1 MMCLRFP
8 GEPSSL
14 WMLVACRGVSHVGS
28 DGGGGG
34 GEQHVSPCC
43 CLAEGLHAGV
53 SEKQR
58 AGLLR
63 SKHSVCVVG
72 REVRGTQWW
81 SMGGTHCNRE
91 MQSYGTVRLAVDGS
105 ARLGFAAGR
114 ALQLYPSAFGHAL
127 LKASAMALRAEIERE
142 SWVSL

>member
-1 MMCLRFP
+1 MCLRFP

-14 WMLVACRGVSHVGS
+14 WMLVARRGVSHVGS

-63 SKHSVCVVG
+63 SKHCVCGGEGGEGDAVV
-72 REVRGTQWW
+72 EH
-81 SMGGTHCNRE
+81 GG
-91 MQSYGTVRLAVDGS
+91 D
-105 ARLGFAAGR
+105 
-114 ALQLYPSAFGHAL
+114 AL
-127 LKASAMALRAEIERE
+127 
-142 SWVSL
+142 